1 MEFAGMV
8 APGERVT
15 IRGRKIFLRRQ
26 KLRSAVEM
34 TGADGRVV
42 CTGTLAGIRVPA

>member
-1 MEFAGMV
+1 MV

-42 CTGTLAGIRVPA
+42 CSGTLAGIRVPA